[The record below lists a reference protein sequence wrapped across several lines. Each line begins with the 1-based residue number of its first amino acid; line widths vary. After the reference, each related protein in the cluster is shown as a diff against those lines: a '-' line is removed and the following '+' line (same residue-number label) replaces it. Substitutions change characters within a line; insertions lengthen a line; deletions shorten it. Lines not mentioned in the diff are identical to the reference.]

1 MRMLLIFLFLFSTL
15 HADWDQL
22 FSEDEDPSLFHHVNV
37 ITGNLNLC
45 LEDTVIEGAK
55 PLSIFRTYS
64 SSGALEGPELAR
76 DLKMERKGWI
86 VQGGWNLFPHANLWI
101 DLRTKVKNFRIYIA
115 EPGGNLIPYAFD
127 HKKSDHLLVYKPE
140 KEFGQYSGSLSAKTN
155 PGNNILELHTKDQ
168 TAVLLLPNGG
178 SRIYEGMNFRHWDW
192 HHWEGRKN
200 QQRLQAYYRLVREI
214 LPSKH
219 RISYYYDDHD
229 NLIDVKMKNPEGT
242 KIYSW
247 MHIKPNKRNDPLEL
261 KITTSDGKTFQ
272 YHSMKFKEVEYLCGV
287 SSNNRPEEGIA
298 FIKGRKGIG
307 ARIRRM
313 DLGRRF
319 QFEANYYTPPN
330 EKKER
335 EWAEK
340 PEKKQFETDKVK
352 TLESPIGPHGEVMPL
367 ARFTYRK
374 NETDARD
381 SSNRLTRYRHQD
393 GHLNC
398 IEYFNERD
406 ELISILQFIW
416 EKKRLKAKVM
426 MNGHRHAYVSKVFEY
441 DGAGNVVQETLW
453 GSLTGDNPAPFNPN
467 SNGSLINAEHYSK
480 RYDYLPRFNVPTREE
495 EDNGLTYV
503 YTYKNDTDLLTAKFT
518 SFHGKNL
525 VREFFFYNDDNLLVA
540 EVTDDGIATDPN
552 DLNGVT
558 ERHIKRYE
566 INEPSGLVHSLTET
580 YLDLATRTEVL
591 LRKTVYTYNAEHRV
605 AEEKIHDS
613 NGNYRYTIR
622 TDYDA
627 QGRVTLKT
635 TPLGKE
641 NRYQYDSLGNLLF
654 CKEVSHPR
662 KDFRYDPAG
671 RPSCVEESDQFGTI
685 KKTFTSYDAQGN
697 LRSQTDSKGNT
708 TEQHYNAFGKCIQ
721 TRFPS
726 ALDEEGT
733 PYPPVV
739 HFSHDIQ
746 GNLSTTSVAGGGTT
760 QTQYN
765 ALRKPVQ
772 ITQADGTILY
782 HRYCKDGT
790 LAQTIYPDWTRVH
803 YQHDMF
809 ERVTSK
815 QVISGDGVLLSSETW
830 TYNSFHLLSYTD
842 PNGLTTRYTYD
853 GAGRKIAEQAETQ
866 LITYAYDPLGFL
878 EKTVEADVA
887 HVQIHDIG
895 GRVAEQ
901 WDECSN
907 GRVENRM
914 RFFYDGENKKYQAV
928 RVTSQGEAT
937 DQFFYDRESR
947 LARHIDPEENIT
959 EWIYTE
965 TETNAIGQ
973 RVLEKTKIDPLKRR
987 TIETYDALNRVVAK
1001 TQKDAH
1007 GNTVSREE
1015 FFYDKSG
1022 NQARRITTVYQD
1034 HTAKNHHS
1042 VRWEYDPMGRVIS
1055 EKEGSDKATC
1065 FVYDPKRKFIQRTL
1079 ASGVTIDSFYDGI
1092 DRLLEMKSSDGTIH
1106 YKYAYDTGSS
1116 DPKEI
1121 TDLIHHTSLFREYD
1135 SFGRLIKE
1143 INPYGLTFTWQY
1155 DENGR
1160 CTLYTLP
1167 DSSSIAYSYKAGHL
1181 HEVSRFSPQEE
1192 CLYTH
1197 RYLDFDPNGHV
1208 LEEQLIHNIG
1218 TQHTHHDLLE
1228 RPHHQHSPWLNQ
1240 TIAYD
1245 PSSQVRQTKSSLFG
1259 EKTYEHDP
1267 LGQLIQDGAD
1277 RYAFDSLG
1285 NPLDSS
1291 INQYNQ
1297 IESGPTCSLK
1307 YDLNG
1312 NPYKKIS
1319 SDGITT
1325 YTYDALDRLT
1335 SITYPDAT
1343 KTLYFYD
1350 CFSRLISEQSN
1361 GNQTLFLYDQDHEVG
1376 AINAG
1381 AITQLKVIGLGLK
1394 GEIGG
1399 TVAIEIEGTA
1409 YAPLHD
1415 FLGNIVALISQDQ
1428 TIAESYHMDAFGR
1441 EQNQNNLNPW
1451 RFSSKRSIG
1460 GLVYFG
1466 LRFYDPSLGRWLT
1479 PDPSGFTDG
1488 PNLYVYV
1495 LNSPL
1500 NRLDLFGLNS
1510 DLLYP
1515 PELRMEVPI
1524 TALIQAKSISVATVI
1539 PCKGKIADV
1548 SVDWVVSC
1556 GHWHK
1561 LNFTQEEFQTGIVNI
1576 ADHFHELV
1584 PHEGR
1589 TIGLITVQNGICTRK
1604 GGLRENV
1611 QSVVNMVP
1619 EGTLT
1624 IGLYNQTEGFF
1635 PDVYR
1640 TFQER
1645 SGKDTPTVV
1654 NTRQFL
1660 IAVSEFLHKINPELL
1675 FYHIAHSEAG
1685 VIGVNAIQGMT
1696 YEQKERLQNQLLI
1709 LGIGPAKPFPKAFGL
1724 QVKNIYSK
1732 QDFVT
1737 CWFAFW
1743 HRKNPEHNIKFVSA
1757 RTKLKNRTGW
1767 LADHPH
1773 LGETYQGGQ
1782 FKDIDRKRDRWGFY
1796 DGRTK

>member
-1 MRMLLIFLFLFSTL
+1 MT
-15 HADWDQL
+15 
-22 FSEDEDPSLFHHVNV
+22 
-37 ITGNLNLC
+37 
-45 LEDTVIEGAK
+45 
-55 PLSIFRTYS
+55 
-64 SSGALEGPELAR
+64 
-76 DLKMERKGWI
+76 
-86 VQGGWNLFPHANLWI
+86 
-101 DLRTKVKNFRIYIA
+101 
-115 EPGGNLIPYAFD
+115 
-127 HKKSDHLLVYKPE
+127 
-140 KEFGQYSGSLSAKTN
+140 
-155 PGNNILELHTKDQ
+155 
-168 TAVLLLPNGG
+168 
-178 SRIYEGMNFRHWDW
+178 
-192 HHWEGRKN
+192 
-200 QQRLQAYYRLVREI
+200 
-214 LPSKH
+214 
-219 RISYYYDDHD
+219 
-229 NLIDVKMKNPEGT
+229 
-242 KIYSW
+242 
-247 MHIKPNKRNDPLEL
+247 
-261 KITTSDGKTFQ
+261 
-272 YHSMKFKEVEYLCGV
+272 
-287 SSNNRPEEGIA
+287 
-298 FIKGRKGIG
+298 
-307 ARIRRM
+307 
-313 DLGRRF
+313 
-319 QFEANYYTPPN
+319 
-330 EKKER
+330 
-335 EWAEK
+335 
-340 PEKKQFETDKVK
+340 
-352 TLESPIGPHGEVMPL
+352 L
-367 ARFTYRK
+367 ARFTYRQ
-374 NETDARD
+374 NESDVRD

-426 MNGHRHAYVSKVFEY
+426 MNGHRHAYFSKIFEY
-441 DGAGNVVQETLW
+441 DGAGNVIQETLW

-467 SNGSLINAEHYSK
+467 SDGSLINAEHYSK
-480 RYDYLPRFNVPTREE
+480 RYEYLPRFNVPTLEAEE
-495 EDNGLTYV
+495 NGLTYV

-518 SFHGKNL
+518 SFQGKTL

-566 INEPSGLVHSLTET
+566 LNEPSGLIHSLTET
-580 YLDLATRTEVL
+580 YLDPATRAEVL
-591 LRKTVYTYNAEHRV
+591 LRKTVYSYNAEHRV
-605 AEEKIHDS
+605 VEEKVHDS

-627 QGRVTLKT
+627 QGRITLKT
-635 TPLGKE
+635 TPLGQE
-641 NRYQYDSLGNLLF
+641 NRYHYDSLGNLLF

-685 KKTFTSYDAQGN
+685 KKTFTTYDAQVN

-721 TRFPS
+721 TRFPT
-726 ALDEEGT
+726 ALDEEAA
-733 PYPPVV
+733 PYTPVV

-765 ALRKPVQ
+765 TLRKPVQ

-782 HRYCKDGT
+782 HRYYKDGA

-815 QVISGDGVLLSSETW
+815 QVISADGVLLSTESW

-853 GAGRKIAEQAETQ
+853 GAGRKISEQAETQ
-866 LITYAYDPLGFL
+866 LITFTYDPLGFL
-878 EKTVEADVA
+878 EKTIEADFT
-887 HVQIHDIG
+887 HIQIHDVG
-895 GRVAEQ
+895 GRVSEE
-901 WDECSN
+901 WNEFSD
-907 GRVENRM
+907 GRIENRM

-937 DQFFYDRESR
+937 DQFFYDREAR

-973 RVLEKTKIDPLKRR
+973 RVFEKTKIDPLGRR

-1022 NQARRITTVYQD
+1022 NQARRVSTAYHD

-1042 VRWEYDPMGRVIS
+1042 VRWEYDPMGRVIA
-1055 EKEGSDKATC
+1055 EREGSDKTTC
-1065 FVYDPKRKFIQRTL
+1065 FVYDPKRKFIQRISPT
-1079 ASGVTIDSFYDGI
+1079 GVTIDSFYDGI

-1106 YKYAYDTGSS
+1106 YKYTYDNGSL
-1116 DPKEI
+1116 DPTEI
-1121 TDLIHHTSLFREYD
+1121 TDLVHRNSLLREYD

-1143 INPYGLTFTWQY
+1143 INPYGLTFTWEY
-1155 DENGR
+1155 DEHGR
-1160 CTLYTLP
+1160 CALYTLP
-1167 DSSSIAYSYKAGHL
+1167 DLSSIAYSYKAGHL
-1181 HEVSRFSPQEE
+1181 HEVSRFSPQVER
-1192 CLYTH
+1192 LYSH

-1208 LEEQLIHNIG
+1208 SEEELIHNVG
-1218 TQHTHHDLLE
+1218 TQRTHQDLLE
-1228 RPHHQHSPWLNQ
+1228 RPRHQYSPWLNQ

-1245 PSSQVRQTKSSLFG
+1245 PSSQVRQTQSSLFG
-1259 EKTYEHDP
+1259 EKTYDHDS
-1267 LGQLIQDGAD
+1267 LGQLIQEGGDK
-1277 RYAFDSLG
+1277 YAFDSLG
-1285 NPLDSS
+1285 NPLNSS

-1312 NPYKKIS
+1312 NPFNKIS
-1319 SDGITT
+1319 PDGITT

-1350 CFSRLISEQSN
+1350 CFSRLISEHSN

-1394 GEIGG
+1394 GDIGA
-1399 TVAIEIEGTA
+1399 TVAVEIEGTA

-1415 FLGNIVALISQDQ
+1415 FLGNIIALISQDQ
-1428 TIAESYHMDAFGR
+1428 TIAESYQMDAFGR
-1441 EQNQNNLNPW
+1441 EKNPNTSLNPW

-1479 PDPSGFTDG
+1479 PDPSGFADG

-1510 DLLYP
+1510 DPRLP
-1515 PELRMEVPI
+1515 PELFIEVPI
-1524 TALIQAKSISVATVI
+1524 SAFIMPKVI
-1539 PCKGKIADV
+1539 PISSVISCKGKINDV
-1548 SVDWVVSC
+1548 PVDWVVSC

-1561 LNFTQEEFQTGIVNI
+1561 LNFSQEELKTGTVNI
-1576 ADHFHELV
+1576 ANHFHELV

-1604 GGLRENV
+1604 RGLRENV

-1624 IGLYNQTEGFF
+1624 IGLHNPTKSFF
-1635 PDVYR
+1635 SDVNR
-1640 TFQER
+1640 TFKEQR
-1645 SGKDTPTVV
+1645 GKDTRSVV

-1660 IAVSEFLHKINPELL
+1660 VAVSDILYKINPNLL
-1675 FYHIAHSEAG
+1675 FLHMAHSEGG
-1685 VIGVNAIQGMT
+1685 VIGRNAIQGMT
-1696 YEQKERLQNQLLI
+1696 EAQQDRLRHQLYI
-1709 LGIGPAKPFPKAFGL
+1709 YAIGSAKPIPDEFAYR
-1724 QVKNIYSK
+1724 VTNVYSK

-1737 CWFAFW
+1737 GPFAFKY
-1743 HRKNPEHNIKFVSA
+1743 RNVDPRYNMKICQLPLELV
-1757 RTKLKNRTGW
+1757 RT
-1767 LADHPH
+1767 
-1773 LGETYQGGQ
+1773 
-1782 FKDIDRKRDRWGFY
+1782 
-1796 DGRTK
+1796 